1 MVLKFQQKFC
11 LVLNKGNY
19 FQDFESIKKSG
30 HFLCLIFYSDNEQ
43 MTISFSFII
52 FENILFREPKIT
64 EQFWNFL
71 YLHCLYPKLSDTLSS

>member
-1 MVLKFQQKFC
+1 MVLKLQQKFC

-30 HFLCLIFYSDNEQ
+30 HFLYLIFYSDNQQ

-52 FENILFREPKIT
+52 FENILFTEPKIT
-64 EQFWNFL
+64 EQF
-71 YLHCLYPKLSDTLSS
+71 